1 MLSEFFFFMLLLV
14 LKSEVNATYC
24 LYYCYK
30 ENPALFAKFITK
42 HRQCA
47 TFLRNHINSVMN
59 PVPTLEEEEC
69 LNFASVQMDEN
80 L

>member
-1 MLSEFFFFMLLLV
+1 MLLLV

-59 PVPTLEEEEC
+59 PVPTLEEEEEEEEEESWGRDPC
-69 LNFASVQMDEN
+69 RITF
-80 L
+80 